1 MDTLNT
7 IQPTGTPWDHFYL
20 IAAVLVAVY
29 EIVIRFIP
37 TVADYTIVGFI
48 YRVLD
53 WIVDN
58 RAKTSSATAKVTDD
72 PDDDEPKVFKIF
84 KRAKRKK

>member
-1 MDTLNT
+1 MDTLNI
-7 IQPTGTPWDHFYL
+7 IQPTGTPWDNFYL

-29 EIVIRFIP
+29 EVVIRFIP

-58 RAKTSSATAKVTDD
+58 RAKTSSATAKVADD

-84 KRAKRKK
+84 KRAKHKK

>member
-7 IQPTGTPWDHFYL
+7 ISPTGSNLDQFYL
-20 IAAVLVAVY
+20 IAAVLVALY
-29 EIVIRFIP
+29 EVVIRFIP

-48 YRVLD
+48 YRILD
-53 WIVDN
+53 FIVEN
-58 RAKTSSATAKVTDD
+58 KAKTSSATAKVADD
-72 PDDDEPKVFKIF
+72 SDEEEPRVFKIF